1 MKILLIEDDNKIS
14 SFIKRGLE
22 EDNYAV
28 DTANNGDEGLQMALR
43 NDYALVILDINLP
56 GKDGFEVCGV
66 LRKTKASLPV
76 LMLTGRTDP
85 ADIVRGLNTG
95 ADDYLT
101 KPFSF
106 EELLARIHA
115 LLRRFP
121 QSEHLILAAGSLVLD
136 RNSRQVSIN
145 GNTVELSAKEY
156 AMLEYLMR
164 HPDMLITRVMLEQ
177 SLWNQEFEGSS
188 NMVEVYISRL
198 RNKLGKEG
206 ENLIQT
212 VYGAGYRL
220 VKP

>member
-1 MKILLIEDDNKIS
+1 MKILLIEDEKNIS

-28 DTANNGDEGLQMALR
+28 DTADNGDAGLQMALR
-43 NDYALVILDINLP
+43 DDYALVILDVNLP
-56 GKDGFEVCGV
+56 GKDGLEVCGI
-66 LRKTKASLPV
+66 LRKTRDSLPV
-76 LMLTGRTDP
+76 LMLTGRAAP
-85 ADIVRGLNTG
+85 EDIVKGLDTG

-101 KPFSF
+101 KPFVF

-121 QSEHLILAAGSLVLD
+121 QPEHLVLAAGPLALD
-136 RNSRQVSIN
+136 RASRKVSLN
-145 GNTVELSAKEY
+145 GNPVELSAKEY
-156 AMLEYLMR
+156 AVLEYLLR
-164 HPDMLITRVMLEQ
+164 RPGMLITRVMLEQ

-198 RNKLGKEG
+198 RNKLGKDG

>member
-1 MKILLIEDDNKIS
+1 M
-14 SFIKRGLE
+14 
-22 EDNYAV
+22 
-28 DTANNGDEGLQMALR
+28 DTANNGDEGLQIALR
-43 NDYALVILDINLP
+43 NDYALVILDVNLP
-56 GKDGFEVCGV
+56 GKDGFEVCSV
-66 LRKTKASLPV
+66 LRKTRDSLPV

-101 KPFSF
+101 KPFAF
-106 EELLARIHA
+106 EELMARIHA

-121 QSEHLILAAGSLVLD
+121 QPEHLVLAAGSLVLD
-136 RNSRQVSIN
+136 RASRQVSIK
-145 GNTVELSAKEY
+145 GNPVELSAKEY
-156 AMLEYLMR
+156 AVLEYLMR

-177 SLWNQEFEGSS
+177 SLWNQEFEGTS

-198 RNKLGKEG
+198 RNKLGKDG

>member
-1 MKILLIEDDNKIS
+1 MKILLIEDDKKTS
-14 SFIKRGLE
+14 SFIRRGLE

-28 DTANNGDEGLQMALR
+28 DTADNGESGLQMALR

-56 GKDGFEVCGV
+56 CMDGFAVCGA
-66 LRKTKASLPV
+66 LRKIKASLPI

-85 ADIVRGLNTG
+85 ADIVKGLNTG

-106 EELLARIHA
+106 DELVARIHS

-121 QSEHLILAAGSLVLD
+121 QPEHLVLTAGPLVLD
-136 RNSRQVSIN
+136 RTSMQVSIK
-145 GNTVELSAKEY
+145 GHPVELSAKEY
-156 AMLEYLMR
+156 AVLEYLLR

-177 SLWNQEFEGSS
+177 SLWNQEFEGNS

-198 RNKLGKEG
+198 RNKLGKDG
-206 ENLIQT
+206 DTMIQT

-220 VKP
+220 VTP